1 MMRKRGMTN
10 AVRYK
15 RRNYFIKKNFQ
26 GKLILGYFLFMVAGC
41 FIFAI
46 VLALLSADSM
56 TMVYQNND
64 LKIGQTPFMLIK
76 QLLTAH
82 WVSIVVG
89 SAFVVVIAMFITHRL
104 AGPMFRLERAVDN
117 MVDGQLDDV
126 ICLREKDEGK
136 ELAAKLNQF
145 NRDLSEN
152 ITELKKRSQNID
164 DLLAQYSSIDPAHAT
179 AEDCASIHNSITR
192 QNQIIRE
199 IAELY
204 QLLDD

>member
-1 MMRKRGMTN
+1 MTN

-41 FIFAI
+41 FIFAL
-46 VLALLSADSM
+46 VLVLLSADSM

-82 WVSIVVG
+82 WIFIVVG
-89 SAFVVVIAMFITHRL
+89 SALVVVIAMFITHRL

-126 ICLREKDEGK
+126 IHLREKDEGK

-145 NRDLSEN
+145 NRGLSEN
-152 ITELKKRSQNID
+152 IAELRKRSQNID
-164 DLLAQYSSIDPAHAT
+164 DLLAQYASIDPAHAT
-179 AEDCASIHNSITR
+179 AEDCASIQNSITR

-199 IAELY
+199 IADLY
-204 QLLDD
+204 KLLDD

>member
-1 MMRKRGMTN
+1 MTN
-10 AVRYK
+10 VVRYK

-46 VLALLSADSM
+46 ILALLSADSM

-64 LKIGQTPFMLIK
+64 LRIGQTPFMLIK

-82 WVSIVVG
+82 WISIVLG

-104 AGPMFRLERAVDN
+104 AGPLFRIERAVDN
-117 MVDGQLDDV
+117 MLSGQLDDV
-126 ICLREKDEGK
+126 IYLREKDEGK

-145 NRDLSEN
+145 NLELSGN
-152 ITELKKRSQNID
+152 IAEIKKRSKNID
-164 DLLAQYSSIDPAHAT
+164 DLLTQHAAIDLATAT
-179 AEDCASIHNSITR
+179 AEDCASIYNSITR
-192 QNQIIRE
+192 QNQIIRD
-199 IAELY
+199 IVASY
-204 QLLDD
+204 QLIDD